1 MNLIEKI
8 SKFKKHLGNK
18 HFVRSF
24 MKSVIVKREEVYKIT
39 ETATKDVLNSLDCTE
54 KIGEK
59 VPNELWYGHSS
70 ELLVGNFE
78 DKTDAVMFMKHFGK
92 FIAEFEKKNGC
103 EIVCIYNPDTDG
115 LPPNGIM

>member
-8 SKFKKHLGNK
+8 SKLKKHLGNK

-24 MKSVIVKREEVYKIT
+24 MKAAIIKREEVYKIT

-54 KIGEK
+54 RIGEK
-59 VPNELWYGHSS
+59 VPYKLWFAPSAK
-70 ELLVGNFE
+70 LLVGNFE

-92 FIAEFEKKNGC
+92 FIAEFEKERGGG
-103 EIVCIYNPDTDG
+103 IVCIYNPDTDG
-115 LPPNGIM
+115 LPQNGIM